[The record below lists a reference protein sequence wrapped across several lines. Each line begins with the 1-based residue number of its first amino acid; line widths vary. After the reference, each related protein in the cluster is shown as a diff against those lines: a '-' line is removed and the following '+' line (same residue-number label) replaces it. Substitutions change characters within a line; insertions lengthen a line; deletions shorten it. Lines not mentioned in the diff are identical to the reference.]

1 MNYKLPEP
9 TKKGEE
15 PKAPEPKAEKPQ
27 ADVFFLKPGGRILVL
42 ADETWCWHMGL
53 SENIGKPSK
62 IQRISMDGLSELI
75 IFLTW
80 DTRFFLNPYFQT

>member
-27 ADVFFLKPGGRILVL
+27 ADVFFFEAWWEDSGVGR
-42 ADETWCWHMGL
+42 
-53 SENIGKPSK
+53 
-62 IQRISMDGLSELI
+62 
-75 IFLTW
+75 
-80 DTRFFLNPYFQT
+80 

>member
-1 MNYKLPEP
+1 
-9 TKKGEE
+9 
-15 PKAPEPKAEKPQ
+15 
-27 ADVFFLKPGGRILVL
+27 
-42 ADETWCWHMGL
+42 MGL
-53 SENIGKPSK
+53 SENLGKPSK